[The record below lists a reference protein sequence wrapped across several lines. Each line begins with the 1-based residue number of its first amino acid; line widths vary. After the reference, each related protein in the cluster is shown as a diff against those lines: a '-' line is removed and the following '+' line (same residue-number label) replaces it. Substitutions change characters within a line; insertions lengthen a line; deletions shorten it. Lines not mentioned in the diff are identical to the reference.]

1 MKATKNKSNYWMV
14 KQEPETYSWDD
25 FVKDG
30 STDWSGC
37 ETIKPETICA
47 Q

>member
-1 MKATKNKSNYWMV
+1 MKTSTKNSNKNKHSFWMV

-30 STDWSGC
+30 STDWSGVRNYQ
-37 ETIKPETICA
+37 A
-47 Q
+47 

>member
-1 MKATKNKSNYWMV
+1 MKKSTKHQYWMV

-30 STDWSGC
+30 STDW
-37 ETIKPETICA
+37 TA
-47 Q
+47 Y